1 MNINRADNRCPGA
14 GDNWYNSAVHGQ
26 AAMEEEMHYVTCG
39 MMNTTTSTSELVMY
53 DSYDAFGWAKRP
65 GFMNVPAAAP
75 LSPVPPSNDVKNI
88 MANMVLLRGMG
99 PEQAARILKHTAA
112 CRGRT
117 KTEER
122 GAPCTNVGTLCGI
135 MDLRSNSA
143 RQGYKG
149 RNPRTFGPTGPCT
162 LLVKGAV

>member
-14 GDNWYNSAVHGQ
+14 GDNWYNCAVHGQ

-112 CRGRT
+112 
-117 KTEER
+117 
-122 GAPCTNVGTLCGI
+122 
-135 MDLRSNSA
+135 M
-143 RQGYKG
+143 QGPYED
-149 RNPRTFGPTGPCT
+149 
-162 LLVKGAV
+162 